1 MKWIKERDLFI
12 AQTMAFVQSVTGK
25 KPAAEA
31 RVSPR
36 DVLFQSPQVQS
47 SLAQSSLA
55 QSAPLDEIAAENRPA
70 GTFNTEAFKTGPFKT
85 EALQADGVQAGTL
98 KIETAQTT
106 LSSPAISDVRQEIR
120 GRVAAFRAH
129 QELFHRERDAYYNSV
144 LTRFRTST
152 GHASGAPDDQPSKS

>member
-31 RVSPR
+31 RVAPR
-36 DVLFQSPQVQS
+36 DVLFQSP
-47 SLAQSSLA
+47 LA
-55 QSAPLDEIAAENRPA
+55 QSAPADEIAAEDRPA
-70 GTFNTEAFKTGPFKT
+70 ETFKI
-85 EALQADGVQAGTL
+85 EALQTGDMQAGALPAGTL
-98 KIETAQTT
+98 KIETAQST

-144 LTRFRTST
+144 LTRVRAAT

>member
-31 RVSPR
+31 RVAPR

-47 SLAQSSLA
+47 SPAQPV
-55 QSAPLDEIAAENRPA
+55 PLDEIAAEDRPA
-70 GTFNTEAFKTGPFKT
+70 ETFRAEAV
-85 EALQADGVQAGTL
+85 QAQAGTL
-98 KIETAQTT
+98 KIETAQST

-144 LTRFRTST
+144 LTRVRAAT

>member
-36 DVLFQSPQVQS
+36 DVLFQSP
-47 SLAQSSLA
+47 LA
-55 QSAPLDEIAAENRPA
+55 QSAPIDEIAAEDRAAETFGIEAMQA
-70 GTFNTEAFKTGPFKT
+70 GDMRAG
-85 EALQADGVQAGTL
+85 ALPAGTL
-98 KIETAQTT
+98 KIETAQST

-144 LTRFRTST
+144 LTRVRAAT
-152 GHASGAPDDQPSKS
+152 GHAAGTPDDQPAKS

>member
-31 RVSPR
+31 RVAPR

-47 SLAQSSLA
+47 SLAQS
-55 QSAPLDEIAAENRPA
+55 APLDETLAQDRPVD
-70 GTFNTEAFKTGPFKT
+70 TFDTEASQT
-85 EALQADGVQAGTL
+85 AAAQAGTL
-98 KIETAQTT
+98 KIETAQST

-144 LTRFRTST
+144 LTRVRAAT
-152 GHASGAPDDQPSKS
+152 GHASRAPDDQPSKS

>member
-31 RVSPR
+31 RIAPR

-47 SLAQSSLA
+47 SLAQP
-55 QSAPLDEIAAENRPA
+55 APLDEIAAEPA
-70 GTFNTEAFKTGPFKT
+70 ETFKIEA
-85 EALQADGVQAGTL
+85 VQAQAGAL
-98 KIETAQTT
+98 KIETAQST

-144 LTRFRTST
+144 LTRVRAAT
-152 GHASGAPDDQPSKS
+152 GHAPGTSDDQPSER

>member
-31 RVSPR
+31 RVASR
-36 DVLFQSPQVQS
+36 DVLFRSPQVQSSQVQS
-47 SLAQSSLA
+47 SLAQSA
-55 QSAPLDEIAAENRPA
+55 ALDEIAAEPA
-70 GTFNTEAFKTGPFKT
+70 ETFKT
-85 EALQADGVQAGTL
+85 EAVQAQAGTL
-98 KIETAQTT
+98 KIETAQST

-129 QELFHRERDAYYNSV
+129 QEHFNRERDAYYNSV
-144 LTRFRTST
+144 LTRVRAAT

>member
-31 RVSPR
+31 RVAPR
-36 DVLFQSPQVQS
+36 DVLFQSP
-47 SLAQSSLA
+47 LAQ
-55 QSAPLDEIAAENRPA
+55 APLDEIAAEDRPAETFEAVQAGDMQA
-70 GTFNTEAFKTGPFKT
+70 GTF
-85 EALQADGVQAGTL
+85 
-98 KIETAQTT
+98 KIETAQST

-144 LTRFRTST
+144 LTRVRAAR
-152 GHASGAPDDQPSKS
+152 GHTSGAPDDQPSKS